1 MTMQTRTTAPAA
13 VLITRLARSIYR
25 FVDEGQLGMTLK
37 QFAMLNYLR
46 DFDGTTQSALTDA
59 MGLDANTVVLLLNAL
74 EDRGFA
80 VRERDPGDRRRH
92 LVRITRA
99 GTKALVRGDRAVAA
113 VTGDALGPLEE
124 DERAALGALLAKA
137 LGDGALAVTPEPGD

>member
-13 VLITRLARSIYR
+13 VLITRVARSIYR
-25 FVDEGQLGMTLK
+25 YVDEGELGMTLK

-80 VRERDPGDRRRH
+80 VRERDPNDRRRH
-92 LVRITRA
+92 IVRITPA

-113 VTGDALGPLEE
+113 VTEDALGPLDEE
-124 DERAALGALLAKA
+124 ERAALGRLLAKA
-137 LGDGALAVTPEPGD
+137 LGDGALAVTPDG

>member
-25 FVDEGQLGMTLK
+25 LVDEGELGMTLK

-46 DFDGTTQSALTDA
+46 DFDGTTQGALTDA

-80 VRERDPGDRRRH
+80 VRERDPNDRRRH
-92 LVRITRA
+92 IVRITPA

-113 VTGDALGPLEE
+113 VTEDVFGSLGA
-124 DERAALGALLAKA
+124 DERAQLGALLAKT
-137 LGDGALAVTPEPGD
+137 LGDDALEVTADG